1 MEFYRERIDGRSKT
15 GDEAEQ
21 VQKVEE
27 IERAL
32 RLSGLRAERN
42 AIFEMARARKLPEA
56 IVTTLVREIDLL
68 EARLVSGT

>member
-1 MEFYRERIDGRSKT
+1 MEFYRDRIDGRSKT

-21 VQKVEE
+21 AQRMED

-32 RLSGLRAERN
+32 RLSGLRAERD
-42 AIFEMARARKLPEA
+42 AIFELARARKLPEA
-56 IVTTLVREIDLL
+56 TATILVREIDLL